1 MPDPMKHSDIMAIA
15 DKAAPID
22 AQRVYRI
29 VESSVAKK
37 TAPLEKKIDA
47 LIEAVEELTKT
58 IKSQKTK

>member
-1 MPDPMKHSDIMAIA
+1 MNEPMKHSDIMAIA

-29 VESSVAKK
+29 VESTVAKK

-47 LIEAVEELTKT
+47 LTAMLEELTKSL
-58 IKSQKTK
+58 KKTK